1 LSNLSQLSRTFESAR
16 HYMIRRVHAA
26 LIQAEDVWKFFVNY
40 DSTNSIN
47 LKVIKLEHVL
57 LSLLRSLQAKLHIG
71 HVFVVDL

>member
-1 LSNLSQLSRTFESAR
+1 
-16 HYMIRRVHAA
+16 MIRRVHAA